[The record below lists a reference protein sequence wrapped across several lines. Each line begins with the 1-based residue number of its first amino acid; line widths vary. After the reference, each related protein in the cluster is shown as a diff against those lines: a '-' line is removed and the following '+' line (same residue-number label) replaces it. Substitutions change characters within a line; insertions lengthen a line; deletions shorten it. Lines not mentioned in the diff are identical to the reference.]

1 MITDKI
7 NQTILPKNQLQ
18 LFGYINHF
26 NSFIQLSEQKSVPN
40 TILISGQK
48 GLGKSTFA
56 YHIINYLL
64 SKGEDNPYDINTN
77 RINNTNLS
85 YKLVTKSI
93 HPNFYILD
101 SNLVQENIKIQQVR
115 NLIKFLNKTVY
126 SKNLK
131 IIMIDNAEHLN
142 LNASNAL
149 LKAIEEPN
157 NNTIF
162 FIIQNSASKISKTLK
177 SRCNEFKIFFSHDKK
192 KDIFKNMLNYHEIET
207 YSDFFEDNLYFDT
220 PGNTL
225 KYYFLFKEKN
235 IDPNKHLLEAI
246 LFLIEKYQ
254 IEKTPE
260 ILSFLSYF
268 IENFYLNL
276 SKSKKNHLSKLFFD
290 QSNILEQI
298 QAIKKYNLN
307 DKNVFLYI
315 KNKLINET
323 R

>member
-1 MITDKI
+1 MIEEKL
-7 NQTILPKNQLQ
+7 NEAILPKNQLQ
-18 LFGYINHF
+18 LFGYIEYF
-26 NSFIQLSEQKSVPN
+26 KYFIQLSEQESVPN
-40 TILISGQK
+40 TILITGQK
-48 GLGKSTFA
+48 GIGKSTFA

-64 SKGEDNPYDINTN
+64 SKGEENSYDINTN
-77 RINNTNLS
+77 FINDTNLS
-85 YKLVTKSI
+85 YKLLTKNT

-101 SNLVQENIKIQQVR
+101 SNLIQENIKIEQVR

-142 LNASNAL
+142 LNSSNAL

-162 FIIQNSASKISKTLK
+162 FIIQNSASQISKTLK
-177 SRCNEFKIFFSHDKK
+177 SRCNEFKIFFSHDQK
-192 KDIFKNMLNYHEIET
+192 KDIFKNILNSYDIET
-207 YSDFFEDNLYFDT
+207 YSEFFENNLYFDT

-225 KYYFLFKEKN
+225 KYYLLFKEKN
-235 IDPNKHLLEAI
+235 IDPNKNLLEAI
-246 LFLIEKYQ
+246 LFLIDKYQ
-254 IEKTPE
+254 IKKEPE

-276 SKSKKNHLSKLFFD
+276 SKNNKNHPNKLFYD

-298 QAIKKYNLN
+298 NAIKKYNLN

-315 KNKLINET
+315 KNKLTNEK